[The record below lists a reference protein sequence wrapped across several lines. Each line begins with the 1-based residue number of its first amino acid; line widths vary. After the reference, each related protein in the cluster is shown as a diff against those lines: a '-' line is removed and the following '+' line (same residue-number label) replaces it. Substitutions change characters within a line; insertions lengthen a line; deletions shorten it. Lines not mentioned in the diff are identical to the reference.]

1 MAVTSP
7 VISLHFLRMS
17 SQVRPDSFH
26 SMSILSWSE
35 HWLRVLPMGN
45 PLSGSLPGALRL
57 RADGVDSES
66 HLTLLTLMLSS
77 PSLSLSVTVAEERRF

>member
-1 MAVTSP
+1 
-7 VISLHFLRMS
+7 
-17 SQVRPDSFH
+17 
-26 SMSILSWSE
+26 
-35 HWLRVLPMGN
+35 MGN